1 MVFGYKKNFLLKL
14 PTLIRIKLFVMNK
27 FLFLI
32 RNFRIRRNEDA
43 FTLVELIVV
52 VVIIGILSGIA
63 IPSFQNASVKARQ
76 KEAAVLINSYMK
88 AVQSYY
94 MEFGTYP
101 RGAYSISEYVS
112 VNACRVPDPSRCKNM
127 STYTPSG
134 NSWFTP
140 SGFYQIFFRG
150 GYGYRTQILAAPTG
164 SFASTGLPVV
174 GCFNSQTNIMEIK
187 LLTIKNISTSQ
198 MFC

>member
-1 MVFGYKKNFLLKL
+1 MVNKFIS
-14 PTLIRIKLFVMNK
+14 LIRKY
-27 FLFLI
+27 
-32 RNFRIRRNEDA
+32 RGSRNEAA

-63 IPSFQNASVKARQ
+63 IPSFQNASIKARQ

-88 AVQSYY
+88 AVQLYY

-101 RGAYSISEYVS
+101 RGPSSLLEYVN
-112 VNACRVPDPSRCKNM
+112 VNACRLPDPSRCKNM

-134 NSWFTP
+134 NSWYSP
-140 SGFYQIFFRG
+140 SGFYRMIFRG
-150 GYGYRTQILAAPTG
+150 GYGYRTQILAEPTG
-164 SFASTGLPVV
+164 SSGLSVV
-174 GCFNSQTNIMEIK
+174 GCFNSQTNVMEIK
-187 LLTIKNISTSQ
+187 LLNRKNISISQ

>member
-1 MVFGYKKNFLLKL
+1 
-14 PTLIRIKLFVMNK
+14 
-27 FLFLI
+27 
-32 RNFRIRRNEDA
+32 
-43 FTLVELIVV
+43 
-52 VVIIGILSGIA
+52 
-63 IPSFQNASVKARQ
+63 
-76 KEAAVLINSYMK
+76 MK

-101 RGAYSISEYVS
+101 RGAYSISEYVF

-174 GCFNSQTNIMEIK
+174 GCFNSQTNVMEIK
-187 LLTIKNISTSQ
+187 LFKIKNISNSQ